1 MTQLYVGCA
10 ILKSFRI
17 NKFNKTKESGG
28 IMITLKKSF
37 EVQNYLSKLLAEAL
51 EILSYND
58 NVTTTKQTHLRN
70 KSYSEAQ
77 DEEITV
83 KKSNELPFTIDNLVT
98 FIDLLIA
105 EIDKLTIAINDAKN
119 YKGQYLDAMIAMN
132 NKRRNVL
139 HVYERMAK
147 LKQTERVVK
156 GTAEKFNE
164 AGEQVTYK
172 YDINETTSID
182 YDRDRIKSRVSS
194 LRRQLDRVSTAIDE
208 MQLSSMVVY
217 DPIFEVGE
225 SLEDAVEQCCC

>member
-17 NKFNKTKESGG
+17 NQFNQTKESGG

>member
-1 MTQLYVGCA
+1 
-10 ILKSFRI
+10 
-17 NKFNKTKESGG
+17 
-28 IMITLKKSF
+28 MITLKKSF

-70 KSYSEAQ
+70 KSYSEAK
-77 DEEITV
+77 DEKKKK

>member
-17 NKFNKTKESGG
+17 NKFNQTKESGG

-58 NVTTTKQTHLRN
+58 NITTTKQTHLRN

>member
-1 MTQLYVGCA
+1 
-10 ILKSFRI
+10 
-17 NKFNKTKESGG
+17 
-28 IMITLKKSF
+28 MITLKKSF

-58 NVTTTKQTHLRN
+58 NITTTKQTHLRN

-182 YDRDRIKSRVSS
+182 YDSDRIKSRVSS

>member
-1 MTQLYVGCA
+1 
-10 ILKSFRI
+10 
-17 NKFNKTKESGG
+17 
-28 IMITLKKSF
+28 MITLKKSF

-58 NVTTTKQTHLRN
+58 NITTTKQTHLRN

-225 SLEDAVEQCCC
+225 SLEDAVEQCCCWREGAHIPFVENWIKANSIVSGADEI

>member
-17 NKFNKTKESGG
+17 NQFNQTKESGG

-58 NVTTTKQTHLRN
+58 NITTTKQTHLRN

-139 HVYERMAK
+139 HAYERMAK

-182 YDRDRIKSRVSS
+182 YDRDRIKNRVSS

>member
-1 MTQLYVGCA
+1 
-10 ILKSFRI
+10 
-17 NKFNKTKESGG
+17 
-28 IMITLKKSF
+28 MITLKKSF

-58 NVTTTKQTHLRN
+58 NITTTKQTHLRN

-182 YDRDRIKSRVSS
+182 YDRDRIKNRVSS

>member
-1 MTQLYVGCA
+1 
-10 ILKSFRI
+10 
-17 NKFNKTKESGG
+17 
-28 IMITLKKSF
+28 MITLKKSF

-58 NVTTTKQTHLRN
+58 NITTTKQTHLRN

-182 YDRDRIKSRVSS
+182 YDRDRVKNRVSS

>member
-1 MTQLYVGCA
+1 
-10 ILKSFRI
+10 
-17 NKFNKTKESGG
+17 
-28 IMITLKKSF
+28 MITLKKSF

-58 NVTTTKQTHLRN
+58 NITTTKQTHLRN

-182 YDRDRIKSRVSS
+182 YDR
-194 LRRQLDRVSTAIDE
+194 VSTAIDE

>member
-1 MTQLYVGCA
+1 
-10 ILKSFRI
+10 
-17 NKFNKTKESGG
+17 
-28 IMITLKKSF
+28 MITLKKSF

-77 DEEITV
+77 DEEVIV

>member
-1 MTQLYVGCA
+1 
-10 ILKSFRI
+10 
-17 NKFNKTKESGG
+17 
-28 IMITLKKSF
+28 MITLKKSF

-182 YDRDRIKSRVSS
+182 YDRYRIKSRVSS

>member
-17 NKFNKTKESGG
+17 NKFNKTKDSGG

-58 NVTTTKQTHLRN
+58 NITTTKQTHLRN

>member
-10 ILKSFRI
+10 ILKSLRI
-17 NKFNKTKESGG
+17 NQFNQTKESGG

-51 EILSYND
+51 EILSYSD
-58 NVTTTKQTHLRN
+58 NITTTKQTHLRN

>member
-1 MTQLYVGCA
+1 M
-10 ILKSFRI
+10 
-17 NKFNKTKESGG
+17 
-28 IMITLKKSF
+28 
-37 EVQNYLSKLLAEAL
+37 
-51 EILSYND
+51 
-58 NVTTTKQTHLRN
+58 
-70 KSYSEAQ
+70 
-77 DEEITV
+77 
-83 KKSNELPFTIDNLVT
+83 PFTIDNLVT

>member
-17 NKFNKTKESGG
+17 NQFNQTKESGG

-58 NVTTTKQTHLRN
+58 NITTTKQTHLRN

>member
-10 ILKSFRI
+10 ILKRFRI
-17 NKFNKTKESGG
+17 NKFNQTKESGG

-58 NVTTTKQTHLRN
+58 NITTTKQTHLRN

>member
-1 MTQLYVGCA
+1 
-10 ILKSFRI
+10 
-17 NKFNKTKESGG
+17 
-28 IMITLKKSF
+28 MITLKKSF

-58 NVTTTKQTHLRN
+58 NITTTKQTHLRN

>member
-1 MTQLYVGCA
+1 
-10 ILKSFRI
+10 
-17 NKFNKTKESGG
+17 
-28 IMITLKKSF
+28 MITLKKSF

-51 EILSYND
+51 EILSYSD
-58 NVTTTKQTHLRN
+58 NITTTKQTHLRN

>member
-1 MTQLYVGCA
+1 
-10 ILKSFRI
+10 
-17 NKFNKTKESGG
+17 
-28 IMITLKKSF
+28 MITLKKSF

>member
-1 MTQLYVGCA
+1 
-10 ILKSFRI
+10 
-17 NKFNKTKESGG
+17 
-28 IMITLKKSF
+28 MITLKKSF

-58 NVTTTKQTHLRN
+58 NITTTKQTHLRN

-182 YDRDRIKSRVSS
+182 YDRDRVKNRVSS

-208 MQLSSMVVY
+208 MQLSSMVAY

-225 SLEDAVEQCCC
+225 SFEDAVEQCCC